1 MCASR
6 ETRFSGPITLS
17 FFFFHKEQPV
27 PWRRKSILLLLLLL
41 LTVVIGSFYLLV
53 PPVSFSFLSLAL
65 CLPSGNFF
73 KLQKEFG
80 SLPGF
85 ESGALCLESW

>member
-6 ETRFSGPITLS
+6 ETRLSGPITLS
-17 FFFFHKEQPV
+17 FFHQERPV

-41 LTVVIGSFYLLV
+41 LTVVIGSLYLLV
-53 PPVSFSFLSLAL
+53 PPVSFSLLSLAL
-65 CLPSGNFF
+65 FLPSGDFF